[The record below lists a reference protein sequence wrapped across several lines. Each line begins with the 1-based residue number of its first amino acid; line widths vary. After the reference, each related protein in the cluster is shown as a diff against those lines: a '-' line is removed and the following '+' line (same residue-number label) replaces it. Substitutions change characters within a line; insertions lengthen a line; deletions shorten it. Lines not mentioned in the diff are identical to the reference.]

1 MYTPYHVVNALPPAA
16 DVFAGTV
23 VTDVINLKNWEHVS
37 FLVQCGAGALGTS
50 TITVEACDDTTPTN
64 TEAIPFIYQE
74 CVLSDTF
81 GEVKQAEA
89 SGFTTAAATNKM
101 YKIEVDAQ
109 ALAKSGY
116 SYVRLKSV
124 EVVDDPVA
132 GCVIAILT
140 GGRYVQ
146 EVNDSVL
153 V

>member
-1 MYTPYHVVNALPPAA
+1 MYTPYHVVNALSPAA
-16 DVFAGTV
+16 DAFAGTV
-23 VTDVINLKNWEHVS
+23 VTDVINLKNWQHVS
-37 FLVQCGAGALGTS
+37 FLVQCGAGAVGTAV
-50 TITVEACDDTTPTN
+50 ITVEACNDTTPTN
-64 TEAIPFIYQE
+64 TEAIPFTYQE
-74 CVLSDTF
+74 CVSGDTF
-81 GEVKQAEA
+81 SEVKQAEA
-89 SGFTTAAATNKM
+89 SGFTTAAAANKM

-132 GCVIAILT
+132 GGIIAILS

>member
-16 DVFAGTV
+16 DAFAGTV
-23 VTDVINLKNWEHVS
+23 VTDVINLKNWQHVS
-37 FLVQCGAGALGTS
+37 FLVQCGAGAVGTS

-64 TEAIPFIYQE
+64 MEAIPFIYQE
-74 CVLSDTF
+74 CVSGDTF

-89 SGFTTAAATNKM
+89 SGFTTAAAANKM

-124 EVVDDPVA
+124 EVVDDPVV
-132 GCVIAILT
+132 GGVIAVLT

>member
-1 MYTPYHVVNALPPAA
+1 MYKPYHVVNALPPAA
-16 DVFAGTV
+16 DAFAGTV

-37 FLVQCGAGALGTS
+37 FLIQCGAGAIGTS

-64 TEAIPFIYQE
+64 TEAIPFTYQE
-74 CVLSDTF
+74 CISADTF

-89 SGFTTAAATNKM
+89 SGFTTAAATNKL

-116 SYVRLKSV
+116 SYVRLKAV

-132 GCVIAILT
+132 GGIIAILT

>member
-16 DVFAGTV
+16 DAFAGTV
-23 VTDVINLKNWEHVS
+23 VTDVINLKNWQHVS
-37 FLVQCGAGALGTS
+37 FLVQCGAGAVGTS

-64 TEAIPFIYQE
+64 TESIPFTYQE
-74 CVLSDTF
+74 CVLNDTL

-89 SGFTTAAATNKM
+89 SGFTTAAAANKM

-124 EVVDDPVA
+124 EVVDDPVV
-132 GCVIAILT
+132 GGVIAVLT

>member
-16 DVFAGTV
+16 DAFAGTV
-23 VTDVINLKNWEHVS
+23 VTDVINLKNWQHVS
-37 FLVQCGAGALGTS
+37 FLVQCGAGAVGTS

-64 TEAIPFIYQE
+64 TEAIPFTYQE
-74 CVLSDTF
+74 CVLNDTL

-89 SGFTTAAATNKM
+89 SGFTTAAAANKM

-124 EVVDDPVA
+124 EVVDDPVV
-132 GCVIAILT
+132 GGVIAVLT